1 MSHGWAEE
9 LSEPRA
15 ESEVDDTD
23 AGCLATDA
31 TVFGE
36 ATVATVAC
44 AGCFRSYQLK
54 MELACSNIQHEYHVM
69 HCTFMLSHGRIIAM

>member
-9 LSEPRA
+9 LSDGRA

-31 TVFGE
+31 TVVG
-36 ATVATVAC
+36 
-44 AGCFRSYQLK
+44 
-54 MELACSNIQHEYHVM
+54 
-69 HCTFMLSHGRIIAM
+69 